1 MFFCFGFCAGLH
13 GVIFVGGVRVRW
25 SGHVDHTG
33 LGRGLSGG
41 VLLCGVL
48 SVRFVQRLRDQVQH
62 EVSLGELFAVAERL
76 ALQVTLDALE
86 EFFGNLE
93 CHSPHD
99 LQTFMEVS
107 ESTWSHRR
115 NELLSNLSLYY
126 DYEVEYEGRKT
137 TFHILKKL
145 GDYQGIPN
153 KRDASKRNN
162 TYRSKIVE
170 VIKADNVQTAS
181 NVARIIKDDSEIQEL
196 NHKFGTVQE
205 YTRLRMREMFG
216 KYQNDGGTDG
226 RILEKIWC
234 RLDLEHNCYIPMPED
249 QIQAFYEFFYAER
262 KASAPIEL
270 LLENQ

>member
-1 MFFCFGFCAGLH
+1 M
-13 GVIFVGGVRVRW
+13 
-25 SGHVDHTG
+25 
-33 LGRGLSGG
+33 
-41 VLLCGVL
+41 
-48 SVRFVQRLRDQVQH
+48 
-62 EVSLGELFAVAERL
+62 ELIE
-76 ALQVTLDALE
+76 
-86 EFFGNLE
+86 GNYY
-93 CHSPHD
+93 SPHD

-181 NVARIIKDDSEIQEL
+181 NVARIIKDDSEIREL
-196 NHKFGTVQE
+196 NHKFGTVQDIPGCGCGRCLGNTKMTVE
-205 YTRLRMREMFG
+205 L
-216 KYQNDGGTDG
+216 TDG
-226 RILEKIWC
+226 FSKKYGVGWIWNIIATFRCQKIRFKRFMSFSMPRE
-234 RLDLEHNCYIPMPED
+234 RLPL
-249 QIQAFYEFFYAER
+249 QL
-262 KASAPIEL
+262 S
-270 LLENQ
+270 